1 MGAKRLEF
9 TSPHRYERWLTHDPA
24 TDSRPMNID
33 FFSLLWIFFILA
45 TLLPALNRWL
55 VANQRQSSIRKIE
68 RARGSRVITL
78 VHRQEA
84 LSFLGIAFSRY
95 IDIDDSEQILR
106 AIRLT
111 PKDLPIDIVLH
122 TPGGLVLAAE
132 QIAHAMVRH
141 EAAVTVFIPH
151 YAMSGGTFLALAAD
165 EIVMDP
171 NAVLGP
177 VDPQVGQF
185 PAASILQVEDK
196 KKVDEIDDETLILA
210 DVARKA
216 QTQVI
221 TSLIEIQKANG
232 VDPDKAEEIAN
243 TLATGKWT
251 HDYPI
256 TFEEAQRIG
265 LSVSSDLPDEIC
277 NLMDL
282 FPQAAGRRPSVQYI
296 PMPYRRRED
305 GAPPQPSS

>member
-1 MGAKRLEF
+1 
-9 TSPHRYERWLTHDPA
+9 
-24 TDSRPMNID
+24 MNID
-33 FFSLLWIFFILA
+33 FFSVLWIFFIVV
-45 TLLPALNRWL
+45 TLLPALNRRRTQ
-55 VANQRQSSIRKIE
+55 NQRRSSIRKIE

-111 PKDLPIDIVLH
+111 RKDLPIDIILH

-132 QIAHAMVRH
+132 QIAHALVRH
-141 EAAVTVFIPH
+141 GAKVTIFIPH

-177 VDPQVGQF
+177 VDPQIGQY
-185 PAASILQVEDK
+185 PAASILQVQDRK
-196 KKVDEIDDETLILA
+196 KIDEMDDQTLILA

-221 TSLIEIQKANG
+221 SSLIEIQKANG

-243 TLATGKWT
+243 TLASGKWT

-265 LSVSSDLPDEIC
+265 LNVSSDLPDEIC
-277 NLMDL
+277 NFMDL
-282 FPQAAGRRPSVQYI
+282 FPQAGGRRPSVQYI
-296 PMPYRRRED
+296 PLPYRRED
-305 GAPPQPSS
+305 GGPTEPSS